1 MSLGN
6 TLGTLGVSV
15 ILAGTLTMIGC
26 SSPEPQS
33 SSDASKSA
41 ETTQSQSASEQDAKT
56 EANDAAS
63 TNASTDAA
71 PTEAVTFTD
80 ALGNEVTV
88 NHPQRVV
95 ACMGSFA
102 NIWELAG
109 GTLVGASDDAF
120 DSYTITSPDVAMVGD
135 FAEPNLEAI
144 IALEPDFVILTSGS
158 GGRGGDSSQVELKEA
173 LDASGIANA
182 YFNVSTFD
190 DYLAMLKT
198 LTDITGR
205 EDLYKQNGE
214 DVADQIEEIKASVA
228 VGEAPTALVLT
239 TFSGGTRVQSGT
251 SQAGA
256 MLADLGVVNL
266 ADENPSLL
274 QDFSLESV
282 IEMDPDFIFVVP
294 MGNDTEAAMKNLTEA
309 TEANPAWSTLSAVQN
324 GRYITLD
331 PEHFLYKPNEKW
343 AEGYQILYD
352 ALYGGEE
359 GSGE

>member
-1 MSLGN
+1 MTLRN
-6 TLGTLGVSV
+6 TLGTVTVSV
-15 ILAGTLTMIGC
+15 LLAGTLALAGC
-26 SSPEPQS
+26 ATSETPI
-33 SSDASKSA
+33 SSDTSKTSKTTT
-41 ETTQSQSASEQDAKT
+41 ETPAKEADSASEAG
-56 EANDAAS
+56 AAS
-63 TNASTDAA
+63 EGATSA
-71 PTEAVTFTD
+71 EAVTFTD

-88 NHPQRVV
+88 ENPQRVV

-102 NIWELAG
+102 NLWELAG

-120 DSYTITSPDVAMVGD
+120 DSYAITSPDVAKVGD
-135 FAEPNLEAI
+135 FSEPNLEAI

-190 DYLAMLKT
+190 EYLAMLKT

-214 DVADQIEEIKASVA
+214 DVAAAIENVKAA
-228 VGEAPTALVLT
+228 VPEGEAPTALVLT
-239 TFSGGTRVQSGT
+239 TFSGGTRVQSGS
-251 SQAGA
+251 SQTGA

-282 IEMDPDFIFVVP
+282 IEMDPDFIFVIP
-294 MGNDTEAAMKNLTEA
+294 MGNDSEAAMKNLTEA

-331 PEHFLYKPNEKW
+331 PQHFLYKPNEKW
-343 AEGYQILYD
+343 AESYQILYD
-352 ALYGGEE
+352 DLYGDEK
-359 GSGE
+359 

>member
-1 MSLGN
+1 M
-6 TLGTLGVSV
+6 TLRKTMGTAAVSV
-15 ILAGTLTMIGC
+15 MLAGTLALTGC
-26 SSPEPQS
+26 ATP
-33 SSDASKSA
+33 ASQTGDDTSK
-41 ETTQSQSASEQDAKT
+41 ASEVTTDALAT
-56 EANDAAS
+56 EAGSTPETEAAS
-63 TNASTDAA
+63 DGATSA
-71 PTEAVTFTD
+71 EAVTFTD

-88 NHPQRVV
+88 KNPQRVV

-102 NIWELAG
+102 NLWELAG

-120 DSYTITSPDVAMVGD
+120 DSYTITSSDVAKVGD
-135 FAEPNLEAI
+135 FSEPNLEAI

-190 DYLAMLKT
+190 EYLAMLKT

-214 DVADQIEEIKASVA
+214 EVAAAIENVKSA
-228 VGEAPTALVLT
+228 VPEGEAPTALVLT
-239 TFSGGTRVQSGT
+239 TFSGGTRVQSGS

-256 MLADLGVVNL
+256 MLTDLGVVNL

-274 QDFSLESV
+274 KDFSLESV

-294 MGNDTEAAMKNLTEA
+294 MGNDSEAAMKNLTEA

-331 PEHFLYKPNEKW
+331 PQHFLYKPNEKW
-343 AEGYQILYD
+343 AESYQILYD
-352 ALYGGEE
+352 DLYGGEK
-359 GSGE
+359 

>member
-1 MSLGN
+1 M
-6 TLGTLGVSV
+6 TLRKTMGTAAVSV
-15 ILAGTLTMIGC
+15 MLAGTLALTGC
-26 SSPEPQS
+26 ATP
-33 SSDASKSA
+33 ASQTGDDTSK
-41 ETTQSQSASEQDAKT
+41 ASEVTTDALAT
-56 EANDAAS
+56 EAGSTPETEAAS
-63 TNASTDAA
+63 DGATSA
-71 PTEAVTFTD
+71 EAVTFTD

-88 NHPQRVV
+88 ENPQRVV

-102 NIWELAG
+102 NLWELAG

-120 DSYTITSPDVAMVGD
+120 DSYTITSSDVAKVGD
-135 FAEPNLEAI
+135 FSEPNLEAI

-190 DYLAMLKT
+190 EYLAMLKT

-214 DVADQIEEIKASVA
+214 EVAAAIENVKSA
-228 VGEAPTALVLT
+228 VPEGEAPTALVLT
-239 TFSGGTRVQSGT
+239 TFSGGTRVQSGS

-274 QDFSLESV
+274 KDFSLESV

-294 MGNDTEAAMKNLTEA
+294 MGNDSEAAMKNLTEA

-331 PEHFLYKPNEKW
+331 PQHFLYKPNEKW
-343 AEGYQILYD
+343 AESYQILYD
-352 ALYGGEE
+352 DLYGGEK
-359 GSGE
+359 

>member
-1 MSLGN
+1 MSLCKNFGAAAASVLLAS
-6 TLGTLGVSV
+6 TLM
-15 ILAGTLTMIGC
+15 LAGC
-26 SSPEPQS
+26 STPAPQDT
-33 SSDASKSA
+33 DASNSNETPQTETTKTNDSTQADATANDSSA
-41 ETTQSQSASEQDAKT
+41 EATSAG
-56 EANDAAS
+56 
-63 TNASTDAA
+63 
-71 PTEAVTFTD
+71 AVTFTD

-88 NHPQRVV
+88 ENPQRVV

-120 DSYTITSPDVAMVGD
+120 DTYAISSPDVAMVGD

-214 DVADQIEEIKASVA
+214 DVAAAIEEIKASA
-228 VGEAPTALVLT
+228 APGEAPTALVLT
-239 TFSGGTRVQSGT
+239 TFSGGTRVQSGS

-309 TEANPAWSTLSAVQN
+309 TEANPAWATLSAVQN

-343 AEGYQILYD
+343 AESYQILYD

-359 GSGE
+359 GAQKSGE

>member
-1 MSLGN
+1 MTLRN
-6 TLGTLGVSV
+6 TLETVTVSVLLTGTLA
-15 ILAGTLTMIGC
+15 LAGCATSEAPTNA
-26 SSPEPQS
+26 
-33 SSDASKSA
+33 DTSKTS
-41 ETTQSQSASEQDAKT
+41 ETTTETPAKEADSAPEAGAASEGAT
-56 EANDAAS
+56 SA
-63 TNASTDAA
+63 
-71 PTEAVTFTD
+71 EAVTFTD
-80 ALGNEVTV
+80 ALGNQVTV
-88 NHPQRVV
+88 ENPQRVV
-95 ACMGSFA
+95 ASMGSFA
-102 NIWELAG
+102 NLWELAG

-120 DSYTITSPDVAMVGD
+120 DSYTVTSPDVAKVGD
-135 FAEPNLEAI
+135 FSEPNLEAI

-158 GGRGGDSSQVELKEA
+158 GGRGGDSSQIELKEA

-190 DYLAMLKT
+190 EYLAMLKT

-205 EDLYKQNGE
+205 SDLYKQNGE
-214 DVADQIEEIKASVA
+214 DVAAAIEEIKASVPE
-228 VGEAPTALVLT
+228 GEAPTALVLT
-239 TFSGGTRVQSGT
+239 TFSGGTRVQSGS

-274 QDFSLESV
+274 KDFSLESV

-324 GRYITLD
+324 DRYVTLD

-343 AEGYQILYD
+343 AESYQILYD
-352 ALYGGEE
+352 ALYGGEK
-359 GSGE
+359 

>member
-1 MSLGN
+1 MTLRN
-6 TLGTLGVSV
+6 TIGTIAISVVLVGTLA
-15 ILAGTLTMIGC
+15 LAGC
-26 SSPEPQS
+26 ASSAPQNSDDATKAPETATEAPVAEA
-33 SSDASKSA
+33 DLAA
-41 ETTQSQSASEQDAKT
+41 ETGAASEGAT
-56 EANDAAS
+56 SA
-63 TNASTDAA
+63 
-71 PTEAVTFTD
+71 EAVTFTD
-80 ALGNEVTV
+80 ALGNQVTV
-88 NHPQRVV
+88 ENPQRVV

-102 NIWELAG
+102 NLWELAG

-120 DSYTITSPDVAMVGD
+120 DSYTVTSPDVAKVGD
-135 FAEPNLEAI
+135 FSEPNLEAI

-190 DYLAMLKT
+190 EYLAMLKT

-214 DVADQIEEIKASVA
+214 DVAAAIEEIKASVPE
-228 VGEAPTALVLT
+228 GEAPTALVLT
-239 TFSGGTRVQSGT
+239 TFSGGTRVQSGS

-274 QDFSLESV
+274 KDFSLESV

-309 TEANPAWSTLSAVQN
+309 TEANPAWSTLTAVQN
-324 GRYITLD
+324 GRYVTLD

-343 AEGYQILYD
+343 AESYQILYD
-352 ALYGGEE
+352 NLYGGEK
-359 GSGE
+359 

>member
-1 MSLGN
+1 M
-6 TLGTLGVSV
+6 TLRKTMGTAAVSV
-15 ILAGTLTMIGC
+15 MLAGTLALTGC
-26 SSPEPQS
+26 ATPSSQTG
-33 SSDASKSA
+33 DDTSK
-41 ETTQSQSASEQDAKT
+41 ASEVTTDALAT
-56 EANDAAS
+56 EAGSTPETEAAS
-63 TNASTDAA
+63 DGATSA
-71 PTEAVTFTD
+71 EAVTFTD

-88 NHPQRVV
+88 ENPQRVV

-102 NIWELAG
+102 NLWELAG

-120 DSYTITSPDVAMVGD
+120 DSYTITSSDVAKVGD
-135 FAEPNLEAI
+135 FSEPNLEAI

-190 DYLAMLKT
+190 EYLAMLKT

-214 DVADQIEEIKASVA
+214 EVAAAIENVKSA
-228 VGEAPTALVLT
+228 VPEGEAPTALVLT
-239 TFSGGTRVQSGT
+239 TFSGGTRVQSGS

-274 QDFSLESV
+274 KDFSLESV

-309 TEANPAWSTLSAVQN
+309 TEANPAWSTLTAVQN
-324 GRYITLD
+324 GRYVTLD

-343 AEGYQILYD
+343 AESYQILYD
-352 ALYGGEE
+352 NLYGGEK
-359 GSGE
+359 